1 MHLSYSSLTIQTF
14 EELGVIP
21 NIEKSQLKPV
31 QKLCHLGLIWD
42 SVNYCVSVPP
52 ENLADVQ
59 NKCLCAPSS
68 RVSITFLSAILGS
81 IEFLDGVSHM
91 LLFIRDLQHCYFLFK

>member
-31 QKLCHLGLIWD
+31 QKIMSSWLFWV